1 MYHSRLSQMWLKEEV
16 NKMRMQD
23 QPEVAGWRGQESPTT
38 GRIAMSE
45 YLFLKFGGYDCE
57 AVYGSGYQDVTERAN

>member
-1 MYHSRLSQMWLKEEV
+1 MYHSRLSQCCQMWLKEED

-23 QPEVAGWRGQESPTT
+23 QPGGAGWRGQESSTT
-38 GRIAMSE
+38 GRIAH
-45 YLFLKFGGYDCE
+45 LFLNLAYDCE